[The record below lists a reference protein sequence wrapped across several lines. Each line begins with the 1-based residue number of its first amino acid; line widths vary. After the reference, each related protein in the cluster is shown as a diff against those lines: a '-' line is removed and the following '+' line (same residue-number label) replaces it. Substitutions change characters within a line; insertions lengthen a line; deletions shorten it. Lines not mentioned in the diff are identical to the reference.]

1 MMSSLE
7 YRMPSDKKY
16 KLGYVD
22 DDKSDVASF
31 YKYIKPYQ
39 DTILFERFIPKK
51 LIDIEELYE
60 KIKESNLDI
69 LVIDYRLNE
78 YANINF
84 LGSDLIHYVHKHRRD
99 FPCILLTSHPDEAI
113 DNFENVH
120 LIYDKSMIFG
130 SNEENRKRFYRILI
144 SAIEKYINDIIG
156 AHDIIYELNQKSV
169 LDLEEENQYIK
180 ADEFIEANLD
190 GVFTVPRQ
198 LKSQLHNQELKKLV
212 DEVQELLEKI
222 EEYVPPNQK
231 KDT

>member
-1 MMSSLE
+1 MTGLE
-7 YRMPSDKKY
+7 HRMVSYKKY

-22 DDKSDVASF
+22 EDESDVRSF
-31 YKYIKPYQ
+31 YKYIKPYE
-39 DTILFERFIPKK
+39 DTILFEVFTPKK
-51 LIDIEELYE
+51 LIDIEEFYE
-60 KIKESNLDI
+60 KIKESDLDI

-78 YANINF
+78 YTNIDF

-120 LIYDKSMIFG
+120 LVYDKSVIYD
-130 SNEENRKRFYRILI
+130 SNEENKRRFYRILI
-144 SAIEKYINDIIG
+144 SAIEKYINDIRG
-156 AHDIIYELNQKSV
+156 AHDIIHEFNQKSV

-198 LKSQLHNQELKKLV
+198 LKSQLHNQELKKLIN
-212 DEVQELLEKI
+212 EVQELLEKI

>member
-1 MMSSLE
+1 MTGLE
-7 YRMPSDKKY
+7 HRMVSYKKY

-22 DDKSDVASF
+22 EDESDVRSF
-31 YKYIKPYQ
+31 YKYIKPYE
-39 DTILFERFIPKK
+39 DTILFEVFTPKK
-51 LIDIEELYE
+51 LIDIEEFYK
-60 KIKESNLDI
+60 KIKESDLDI

-78 YANINF
+78 YTNIDF

-120 LIYDKSMIFG
+120 LVYDKSVIYD
-130 SNEENRKRFYRILI
+130 SNEENKRRFYRILI
-144 SAIEKYINDIIG
+144 SAIEKYINDIRG
-156 AHDIIYELNQKSV
+156 AHDIIHEFNQKSV

-198 LKSQLHNQELKKLV
+198 LKSQLHNQELKKLIN
-212 DEVQELLEKI
+212 EVQELLEKI